1 MQKNYMKEILQI
13 GLPITIQSILQ
24 ASYSLVDQ
32 IMVGTLGTVSI
43 AGGGL
48 VGKFSSLVS
57 FTLASIATVTS
68 ILVAQYHGNKDREGI
83 SRSFFSCL
91 YMALAVAVIFILLC
105 IGIPQG
111 VLSIYTKDAAMID
124 TSVPYLGVIAVS
136 FFPMTLTMQFAALLR
151 SVEKSQFP
159 LYAGIISMVLNIC
172 FNYVFIFG
180 KLGLPC
186 MGLLG
191 AGIGTLLSRS
201 VECLFLFLFIRKMCK
216 NQELYLCRTSIMNM
230 EQYRK
235 ISVIVLPLLFNEFSW
250 SVGENIY
257 AAIYGRIGTQAMAA
271 MTLTNPLQGIF
282 IGMFSGISTA
292 ATVMVGKRLGQN
304 NKDEAFNVA
313 VYLIKAGV
321 VGAVAVSIV
330 LIAISDMYV
339 GIYDVEPIV
348 AETTKRIIYVLA
360 CYLIVKILNMVAAGG
375 VLRSGGETK
384 YTLYIDLIGTWVFGV
399 PLGFLGAFVLKL
411 PIEAVYALLSFE
423 EVVRLVITF
432 VIFKKKCWMKSI
444 AGDIQK

>member
-124 TSVPYLGVIAVS
+124 TAVPYLGVIAVS

-159 LYAGIISMVLNIC
+159 LYGGIISMVLNIC
-172 FNYVFIFG
+172 FNFI
-180 KLGLPC
+180 KVN
-186 MGLLG
+186 
-191 AGIGTLLSRS
+191 S
-201 VECLFLFLFIRKMCK
+201 
-216 NQELYLCRTSIMNM
+216 
-230 EQYRK
+230 
-235 ISVIVLPLLFNEFSW
+235 
-250 SVGENIY
+250 ENI
-257 AAIYGRIGTQAMAA
+257 
-271 MTLTNPLQGIF
+271 F
-282 IGMFSGISTA
+282 
-292 ATVMVGKRLGQN
+292 
-304 NKDEAFNVA
+304 
-313 VYLIKAGV
+313 
-321 VGAVAVSIV
+321 
-330 LIAISDMYV
+330 
-339 GIYDVEPIV
+339 
-348 AETTKRIIYVLA
+348 
-360 CYLIVKILNMVAAGG
+360 
-375 VLRSGGETK
+375 
-384 YTLYIDLIGTWVFGV
+384 
-399 PLGFLGAFVLKL
+399 
-411 PIEAVYALLSFE
+411 
-423 EVVRLVITF
+423 
-432 VIFKKKCWMKSI
+432 
-444 AGDIQK
+444 